1 MKKRKGYRAGT
12 SSVRQDYREGG
23 RVQAN
28 NGGVLTREEFIA
40 DYKKNNPEPGGVG
53 MAKNNA
59 MKAYNAAADNSYN
72 SYVQNLNNTYQT
84 IPNIYGIDYGT
95 DYKPSP
101 PKTEE
106 ELAKEARTNMAI
118 EDREERVN
126 RIGKQTE
133 EIAMGNLP
141 ANVGQI
147 PTPAKINTTDTTI
160 TPTEAAALQVSK
172 TPTPITAPTIQAP
185 QTEQVTTA
193 PTATIPEA
201 PTAIE
206 TTTATVAKVPETSV
220 VESAQGSV
228 STDVSDTLSQ
238 AAGVKSID
246 PITTTSV
253 SIPAGALQERVV
265 GTISEAS
272 KATAAKVAGTSLGR
286 ITSAKKQLRN
296 AGLNESEIT
305 ALGNDPETLEANLLD
320 FTEEQ
325 RGIIEGLPKEALIS
339 TQMDALLTGIENDE
353 IPVWA
358 SPAVSAVEQ
367 MLAQRGLSAS
377 TVGRD
382 GLLNAIITSALPIA
396 QANAQAIQN
405 SVAQDKSI
413 EATAYLKNAELAQ
426 QTAMFNAQ
434 NVFALDMAQFNA
446 DQQQAINNSKFLQT
460 VALTES
466 SNTQQATIQNA
477 VLMSQRNLAEADQN
491 TKLGIQNAQAFLQ
504 MDLTNLSNTQQ
515 ANVLKA
521 QQQQQSL
528 LSNQSAS
535 NAASQFNATSENQV
549 NQFMLS
555 LKAQTDQYN
564 AQQMNAMNQFN
575 ATAANAAA
583 ARETQNA
590 VEIAKNNANLA
601 LQVDQFSSQQV
612 FQREQF
618 NTQNATA
625 IAQSNVAWRRQA
637 NTADTAAINA
647 VNQQNAQNAFA
658 LSSQALNNLWQEL
671 RDEADFAFKAYDN
684 DEQRK
689 ASLLIAALG
698 NESGTGSV
706 NNWKT
711 NVDAITKLIDEFT

>member
-12 SSVRQDYREGG
+12 SSVRQDYRKGG
-23 RVQAN
+23 RVKLYT
-28 NGGVLTREEFIA
+28 GG
-40 DYKKNNPEPGGVG
+40 
-53 MAKNNA
+53 
-59 MKAYNAAADNSYN
+59 
-72 SYVQNLNNTYQT
+72 
-84 IPNIYGIDYGT
+84 GIDFEMP
-95 DYKPSP
+95 DIPDFNYKTPEQLQIEADAV
-101 PKTEE
+101 KD
-106 ELAKEARTNMAI
+106 AAQQKEKQEQLMSI
-118 EDREERVN
+118 EDRDNRVN
-126 RIGKQTE
+126 RTGKVTE

-141 ANVGQI
+141 AGQAVV
-147 PTPAKINTTDTTI
+147 PTPAKINTTETEI
-160 TPTEAAALQVSK
+160 TPTQAAALQVSE
-172 TPTPITAPTIQAP
+172 TPTTITAPTIQAP

-206 TTTATVAKVPETSV
+206 TTTSTVAKVPETSV

-228 STDVSDTLSQ
+228 STDVADALSQ
-238 AAGVKSID
+238 AAGVKAVD

-253 SIPAGALQERVV
+253 NVIAGALQQRVT

-296 AGLNESEIT
+296 AGLNESEIS

-339 TQMDALLTGIENDE
+339 TQMDALLTGIENDK

-367 MLAQRGLSAS
+367 MLAERGMDAS

-434 NVFALDMAQFNA
+434 NVFAMDMAQFNA

-477 VLMSQRNLAEADQN
+477 VLMSQRNLSEADQN

-521 QQQQQSL
+521 QQQQSL

-564 AQQMNAMNQFN
+564 AQQMNAMKQFN

-583 ARETQNA
+583 ARETQNS
-590 VEIAKNNANLA
+590 VQIATNNANLA

-625 IAQSNVAWRRQA
+625 IAQSNIAWRRQA

-698 NESGTGSV
+698 NESGTGNVS
-706 NNWKT
+706 NWKT
-711 NVDAITKLIDEFT
+711 NVDAITSLIESFT